1 MRLFRT
7 LTLILGLFSLI
18 PLNAQKMEENVEIG
32 EILKIGN
39 ANNYQYSHVKLPRPN
54 FIIKTGGIPN
64 YDKLEG
70 VLVEVTEVKTDNQ
83 GDIKVIL
90 KRKDGKKF
98 FNSFPEIKADY
109 NKAIASKELL
119 KQKSLN

>member
-1 MRLFRT
+1 MRLLYILVVF
-7 LTLILGLFSLI
+7 LGLFFTI
-18 PLNAQKMEENVEIG
+18 PVNAQKSGDKIGVG
-32 EILKIGN
+32 EILEIGF
-39 ANNYQYSHVKLPRPN
+39 AENYQYSHVKLPRPN
-54 FIIKTGGIPN
+54 FIIKSGGIAN

-70 VLVEVTEVKTDNQ
+70 VLVEVTEVKTDKQ

-98 FNSFPEIKADY
+98 FNSFPVIKADY
-109 NKAIASKELL
+109 KKAIASKELL